1 MSSQFWPEISIC
13 LSEVEKEKYALT
25 KKAINLDAISA
36 VRDNINRIIDQMR
49 VSFEQVIDKQYA
61 SQVLFAVVAYFDEQ
75 IQSHLLEKGQANW
88 VPLQKDFYGAYNAG
102 VLFYDTIDKLVEDK
116 QVPEIVYEVFYFI
129 LKKGFLG
136 KYRDSK
142 THINKYMEILKE
154 KISVEVPQQM
164 VKDTSMAMYQN
175 KLKIKPRHYY
185 TAAGAVSVLIL
196 GILYVTSSL

>member
-13 LSEVEKEKYALT
+13 LSEVEKEKFALT

-36 VRDNINRIIDQMR
+36 VRDNINRIIDQLR
-49 VSFEQVIDKQYA
+49 ISFEQVLDKQYA

-75 IQSHLLEKGQANW
+75 IQSHLLERGQANW

-102 VLFYDTIDKLVEDK
+102 ALFYDTIDKLVEDQK
-116 QVPEIVYEVFYFI
+116 VPEIVYEVFYFI

-142 THINKYMEILKE
+142 THINKYMDILKE
-154 KISVEVPQQM
+154 RIFVEIPQQAGN
-164 VKDTSMAMYQN
+164 DASMALYQTRE
-175 KLKIKPRHYY
+175 KIKPRHYY
-185 TAAGAVSVLIL
+185 AAAAALSAAIL
-196 GILYVTSSL
+196 AILYATSSW